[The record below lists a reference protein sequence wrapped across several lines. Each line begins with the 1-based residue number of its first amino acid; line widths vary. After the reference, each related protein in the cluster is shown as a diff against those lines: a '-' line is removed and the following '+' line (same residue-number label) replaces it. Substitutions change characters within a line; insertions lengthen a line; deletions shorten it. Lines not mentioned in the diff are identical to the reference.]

1 MTTAEII
8 TIGTELLLGEKVD
21 TNTPFIARTL
31 RGLGVNLFRTQ
42 TIGDNAERIAAL
54 MREALARADFVITT
68 GGLGPTVDDPT
79 RDAAAR
85 AFGLFL
91 EYRPDLWEQI
101 KARVARYGRTPTE
114 NQKRQAY
121 LPQFA
126 IPIENPVGT
135 APAFIVES
143 GKKSLICLPGVPREM
158 EYLLENAVLP
168 YLQKRYGLHEV
179 IRVRTLHV
187 SGIGEAALDE
197 RIGDLETLANPTVGL
212 TAHAGVVSI
221 RIAAKAATAAEADS
235 MNAQI
240 EADLRARLG
249 EDIFG
254 ADDDT
259 LEEAALRVAAE
270 RGWTLAC
277 LETGTEDALRTRLAR
292 TAHPAFRGGSRFE
305 PSPRA
310 DPGGPDEA
318 RSALAAACR
327 EFGANAALAVL
338 CSIEGELQRAHL
350 LLLTPS
356 GLQERTLPYG
366 GHPKNLG
373 RWAVNM
379 ALDWLRRAASQE
391 A

>member
-8 TIGTELLLGEKVD
+8 TIGTELLLGEKAD
-21 TNTPFIARTL
+21 TNTPFIARAL

-54 MREALARADFVITT
+54 MREALGRADFVITT

-79 RDAAAR
+79 RDATAR

-91 EYRPDLWEQI
+91 EYRPELWEQI

-126 IPIENPVGT
+126 LPVENPVGT

-143 GKKSLICLPGVPREM
+143 GEKSLICLPGVPREM
-158 EYLLENAVLP
+158 EFLLENAVIP
-168 YLQKRYGLHEV
+168 YLQKRYALNEI

-197 RIGDLETLANPTVGL
+197 RVGDLETLANPTVGL
-212 TAHAGVVSI
+212 TAHSGIVSI
-221 RIAAKAATAAEADS
+221 RIAAKAATAAEADA

-249 EDIFG
+249 MDLFG

-259 LEEAALRVAAE
+259 LEAVALQAAAA

-277 LETGTEDALRTRLAR
+277 LEAGTEDALRTRLAR
-292 TAHPAFRGGSRFE
+292 AAHPAFCGGSRLE
-305 PSPRA
+305 A
-310 DPGGPDEA
+310 GGRDETLTA
-318 RSALAAACR
+318 ALEKIRR
-327 EFGANAALAVL
+327 EFGANAGLAVV
-338 CSIEGELQRAHL
+338 CSIEGESQTARLFL
-350 LLLTPS
+350 VTPS
-356 GLQERTLPYG
+356 GQEERTLTYG

-379 ALDWLRRAASQE
+379 ALDWLRRTALRE